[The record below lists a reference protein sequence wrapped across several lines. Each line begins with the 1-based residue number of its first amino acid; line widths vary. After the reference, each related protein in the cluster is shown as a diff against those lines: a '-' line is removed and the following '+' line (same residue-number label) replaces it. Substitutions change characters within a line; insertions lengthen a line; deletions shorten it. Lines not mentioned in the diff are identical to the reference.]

1 MVEARHHILDQFS
14 LRLQEGYLRLTTQ
27 QEKQLDMKTLMRN
40 SKLLD
45 QHVDVESE
53 DLKKI

>member
-1 MVEARHHILDQFS
+1 MKDF
-14 LRLQEGYLRLTTQ
+14 RLTNQ

-45 QHVDVESE
+45 LHVDVESE

>member
-1 MVEARHHILDQFS
+1 MVEARHIIFKTNS
-14 LRLQEGYLRLTTQ
+14 LLGYKKDIRLTTQ

-40 SKLLD
+40 SNLLGL
-45 QHVDVESE
+45 HVDVESE